1 MEKSEHICNFHYSLK
16 KSEHICNLYYS
27 LEISEQFCK
36 IMLSYFDFIPR
47 DYVKF
52 NAKLK
57 LMTQQSQG
65 CGM

>member
-1 MEKSEHICNFHYSLK
+1 MYNAYESREAHEYALCGKVNCHMP
-16 KSEHICNLYYS
+16 
-27 LEISEQFCK
+27 QFRK
-36 IMLSYFDFIPR
+36 IMLSYFDFISR
-47 DYVKF
+47 HYVKF